1 MDTRADAACPG
12 RLSNCAG
19 CMQSRGRARRVPEYY
34 DCDCAQCR
42 SDLGCQESVFTLSH
56 IYRIRTPIIV
66 FSKVL
71 TIVKNDNVTVSQC
84 CQCTRAP
91 RVSAQVKHEKQFSV
105 RSMALRGDNDE
116 TLEVC
121 LTQDPD
127 TAVDTDDVCSSC
139 PPACNDPHCV
149 ACLQKCPHTDYPQ
162 YPRRKQFKYK
172 QGSHHL
178 SCSGPLSV

>member
-1 MDTRADAACPG
+1 MTVLSADQTWDV
-12 RLSNCAG
+12 RN
-19 CMQSRGRARRVPEYY
+19 QSSHYHILTGYN
-34 DCDCAQCR
+34 DQ
-42 SDLGCQESVFTLSH
+42 LLFTF
-56 IYRIRTPIIV
+56 IFI
-66 FSKVL
+66 L
-71 TIVKNDNVTVSQC
+71 TIVMNDNVTAVSQC

-91 RVSAQVKHEKQFSV
+91 RVSAHVKHEKQFSV

-127 TAVDTDDVCSSC
+127 TAVDTDDVCSAC

-149 ACLQKCPHTDYPQ
+149 ACLQKCPHTDYAQ

-172 QGSHHL
+172 QGFHHL